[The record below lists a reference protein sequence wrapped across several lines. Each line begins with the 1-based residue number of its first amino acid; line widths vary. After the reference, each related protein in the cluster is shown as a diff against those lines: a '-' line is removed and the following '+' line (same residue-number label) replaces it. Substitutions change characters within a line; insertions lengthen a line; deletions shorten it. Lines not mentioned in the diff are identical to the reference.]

1 LVELINVPLIFTA
14 LVPIT
19 PPVIPPVTVGA
30 DQLYNVPAGTIPFVP
45 FVGVTV
51 NNTPLQVIPVI
62 AVIADTGF
70 TLTVTV
76 KLAPAPQL
84 TVVGVTV

>member
-1 LVELINVPLIFTA
+1 M
-14 LVPIT
+14 PIT

-51 NNTPLQVIPVI
+51 NNIPLQDDAVI
-62 AVIADTGF
+62 AVIADTGV

-84 TVVGVTV
+84 TVVGVTT

>member
-1 LVELINVPLIFTA
+1 M
-14 LVPIT
+14 PIT

-30 DQLYNVPAGTIPFVP
+30 DQLYNVPAGTIPFVA
-45 FVGVTV
+45 FVGDTV
-51 NNTPLQVIPVI
+51 NNTPLQETAVI
-62 AVIADTGF
+62 AVIADTGV